1 MVVQRRETRP
11 RSVLFIAIFTSLLLV
26 IVDSR
31 GNGVIDSFR
40 SVARDVIAP
49 VQDVVN
55 SAFNP
60 VRDLFS
66 SVTDFGSLKA
76 ENARLKRE
84 LDAARGKLER
94 ERAVGTQ
101 VGELEKLLDLP
112 TIQDATGVAARV
124 IGGAPGNFE
133 RSVQINKGTGQGV
146 DVGQPVVAGAGLVG
160 KITQASSTR
169 ATVTL
174 IDSPSLSVG
183 VRLEK
188 SQVRGLA
195 EGKTGERDLHLSFL
209 QKPLG
214 KCQAN
219 ASPDTCITKGELVF
233 TSAVSGAVFPP
244 DVPVATV
251 TSITKKISD
260 LESTITLQ
268 PLVSLDDLTYV
279 KVLRLASQT
288 APSQSTTNAT
298 TNSTKKTTT
307 STTGSATTTST
318 TSPTTSTTKKKSTTS
333 TTKTKSTTSTTT
345 GL

>member
-11 RSVLFIAIFTSLLLV
+11 RSILFLAIFTSLLLV

-60 VRDLFS
+60 VRDLFGG
-66 SVTDFGSLKA
+66 VTDFGSLKD

-84 LDAARGKLER
+84 LDAARGKLAR

-112 TIQDATGVAARV
+112 TIEDATGVAARV

-133 RSVQINKGTGQGV
+133 RSVEINKGTGQGV

-195 EGKTGERDLHLSFL
+195 EGKTGERDLRLSFL

-219 ASPDTCITKGELVF
+219 AS
-233 TSAVSGAVFPP
+233 
-244 DVPVATV
+244 
-251 TSITKKISD
+251 
-260 LESTITLQ
+260 
-268 PLVSLDDLTYV
+268 LTRALP
-279 KVLRLASQT
+279 KASSSSHLRSQE
-288 APSQSTTNAT
+288 QSFRR
-298 TNSTKKTTT
+298 
-307 STTGSATTTST
+307 
-318 TSPTTSTTKKKSTTS
+318 TSPWRR
-333 TTKTKSTTSTTT
+333 
-345 GL
+345 

>member
-11 RSVLFIAIFTSLLLV
+11 RTILFLAIFTSLLLV

-31 GNGVIDSFR
+31 GNGAIDAFR
-40 SVARDVIAP
+40 SVARDVLAP

-60 VRDLFS
+60 VRDLFGG
-66 SVTDFGSLKA
+66 VTDFGSLKDQN
-76 ENARLKRE
+76 ERLKRE
-84 LDAARGKLER
+84 LAAAQGKLSR
-94 ERAVGTQ
+94 ERAVGSQ

-112 TIQDATGVAARV
+112 TIEDATGVAARV

-133 RSVQINKGTGQGV
+133 RSVEINKGTGQGV

-160 KITQASSTR
+160 KITEASSTR

-174 IDSPSLSVG
+174 LDSPSLSVG

-214 KCQAN
+214 KCQPN

-244 DVPVATV
+244 DVPVAKV
-251 TSITKKISD
+251 TSVTKKVSD
-260 LESTITLQ
+260 LESTILLQ
-268 PLVSLDDLTYV
+268 PLVNLDDITYV
-279 KVLRLASQT
+279 KVLRLASSN
-288 APSQSTTNAT
+288 APTKSTTDT
-298 TNSTKKTTT
+298 TTKGTKSTT
-307 STTGSATTTST
+307 STTRSA
-318 TSPTTSTTKKKSTTS
+318 TTSTTKPSTSTTKKSTTS
-333 TTKTKSTTSTTT
+333 TTKKSTSTTSA
-345 GL
+345 G

>member
-11 RSVLFIAIFTSLLLV
+11 RSILLLAIFTSLLLI

-40 SVARDVIAP
+40 SVSRDVIAP

-55 SAFNP
+55 GVFNP
-60 VRDLFS
+60 VRDLFGG
-66 SVTDFGSLKA
+66 VTDFGSMKD
-76 ENARLKRE
+76 ENERLRRQ
-84 LDAARGKLER
+84 LAAAQGKLSR
-94 ERAVGTQ
+94 ERAVGSQ

-112 TIQDATGVAARV
+112 TIEDATGVAARV

-133 RSVQINKGTGQGV
+133 RSVEINKGTGQGV

-188 SQVRGLA
+188 SQVSGLTVA
-195 EGKTGERDLHLSFL
+195 KTGERDLHLSFL
-209 QKPLG
+209 QKQLG
-214 KCQAN
+214 KCLKN

-244 DVPVATV
+244 DVPVAKV
-251 TSITKKISD
+251 TSVTKKVSD
-260 LESTITLQ
+260 LESTILLK
-268 PLVSLDDLTYV
+268 PLVNLDEITYV
-279 KVLRLASQT
+279 KILRLASAT
-288 APSQSTTNAT
+288 GPSDSTTTDTTTKSSKTTTTTGSAT
-298 TNSTKKTTT
+298 TSTTKPTTSTTKKTTT
-307 STTGSATTTST
+307 STTR
-318 TSPTTSTTKKKSTTS
+318 
-333 TTKTKSTTSTTT
+333 KSTTSTTT